1 MAALPTGRTGQALAV
16 GLLAVV
22 AVLVWLVVAA
32 PLAAW
37 HADRA
42 EALAT
47 RTALALRMAQLAERL
62 PELQRQA
69 AASAAAGPAANA
81 LFAGSSDAVA
91 GASLQQAVQDMAARA
106 GATLSSTEAL
116 AADQAGAYRRISL
129 RVAVNAPWP
138 LLVEMLRQSA
148 EATPQML
155 VDDLQVR
162 GNRAVGVQGVVP
174 LDASWT
180 VMGFRAAPAP

>member
-1 MAALPTGRTGQALAV
+1 MTALPTGRAGQVAAV
-16 GLLAVV
+16 GLLAIV
-22 AVLVWLVVAA
+22 AVLAWLVVAA
-32 PLAAW
+32 PLMAW
-37 HADRA
+37 HSNRA
-42 EALAT
+42 EALAG
-47 RTALALRMAQLAERL
+47 RTALARRMAQLAERL

-81 LFAGSSDAVA
+81 LIEGSSDAVA
-91 GASLQQAVQDMAARA
+91 GAALQQAVQGMASRA

-116 AADQAGAYRRISL
+116 VAEPAGAYRRISL

-138 LLVEMLRQSA
+138 LLVEMLRQTA

-162 GNRAVGVQGVVP
+162 GNRAIGVQGVPP

-180 VMGFRAAPAP
+180 VMGFRAGPTP